1 MNNKGF
7 AETHTNIETPNDVDV
22 AEKPLKTLK
31 KRVDINI
38 LKSKRDDVIFKM
50 KLASKEEVEILNKRI
65 DQLEKK
71 IENFLT
77 TEIEWVPLTTV
88 NLFGENKDNMI
99 KLLETLDHD
108 DDVQNIFTNAKFEN

>member
-38 LKSKRDDVIFKM
+38 LKSKLEETEAKELKKNIF
-50 KLASKEEVEILNKRI
+50 ILSLLIIGVGLWN
-65 DQLEKK
+65 LSF
-71 IENFLT
+71 FLT
-77 TEIEWVPLTTV
+77 
-88 NLFGENKDNMI
+88 NLQKSILRD
-99 KLLETLDHD
+99 
-108 DDVQNIFTNAKFEN
+108 